1 MNEES
6 YGGWLDQVAYEETLY
21 EAMRGDSA
29 RIDADQKLTGLAADA
44 AYDAGFVA
52 GVEAQKQGLGEAA

>member
-1 MNEES
+1 MNEAS
-6 YGGWLDQVAYEETLY
+6 YGGWLDQPAYEDTLT
-21 EAMRGDSA
+21 EAMRGDTV
-29 RIDADQKLTGLAADA
+29 RIEADQKLTELAADA